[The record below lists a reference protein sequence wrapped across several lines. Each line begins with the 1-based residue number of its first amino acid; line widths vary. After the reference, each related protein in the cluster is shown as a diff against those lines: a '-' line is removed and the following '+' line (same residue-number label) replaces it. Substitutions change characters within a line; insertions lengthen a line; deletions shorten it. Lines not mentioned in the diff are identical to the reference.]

1 MGGGVLQL
9 QNVILEMVAKGEALK
24 QTTDRLCVE
33 IERRL
38 PDVVCSILW
47 VDGRGFLHPLSSPN
61 LPKEF
66 SAVVEGV
73 AIGPTVGSCGSAA
86 CLRMPI
92 AVTDIETDSRWEGF
106 RELVLAAGLRACW
119 SSPIFD
125 SRGRVVGTFAFYY
138 REKRG
143 PTEVERDVV
152 DTCVHLCAIALEWHE
167 RMLERERRASVD
179 ALTELPNR
187 GSFNTALSALDCD
200 RPGAWAL
207 LLVDLDNLKIVND
220 TFGHRAGDALLQ
232 AVGRRLVE
240 IAAPHAAFRLGGDEF
255 AVLVIGAARAED
267 VARRVLQAMA
277 EPVSCDDRMMVPSA
291 TIGAAVVSAG
301 DVEAEAV
308 RRNADFALYH
318 AKETDRGGFVQYSA
332 LLATS
337 MTRRDDAIR
346 AVATALASGRIDA
359 FYQPVVNLD
368 TRAIVGVE
376 ALCRIIAENGEIM
389 PAVAFQEATSDA
401 RIASQLTRRMLTIVA
416 SDVRKWLD
424 LGVPFQHVGI
434 NVSSADF
441 HGGQLC
447 SELAA
452 AFESESVPLSHVIL
466 EVTESVYMNQRDHVV
481 PRAIN
486 AMRAK
491 GLRIALDDFGT
502 GFASLT
508 HLLTVPVDVVK
519 IDKSFIHRLAPDD
532 ASTAIVEGL
541 IGIARKLGMRIVA
554 EGLETED
561 QLAQLRQ
568 FGCTLGQGYLFS
580 KAVHRDVA
588 TDMLLRLAQKPAD
601 ILRSAVHDETL
612 PAPPRRLAR
621 A

>member
-1 MGGGVLQL
+1 VLQL
-9 QNVILEMVAKGEALK
+9 QNVILEMVAKGEPLK
-24 QTTDRLCVE
+24 QTSDRLCVE

-47 VDGRGFLHPLSSPN
+47 IDGQGFLHPLSGPS
-61 LPKEF
+61 LPKGY
-66 SAVVEGV
+66 SACIDGV
-73 AIGPTVGSCGSAA
+73 AIGPAVGSCGSAA
-86 CLRMPI
+86 YLRAPV
-92 AVTDIETDSRWEGF
+92 AVTDIETDPRWEEF
-106 RELVLAAGLRACW
+106 NELALDAGLRACW

-143 PTEVERDVV
+143 PTEAERKVV
-152 DTCVHLCAIALEWHE
+152 DTCVHLCAIALERHE
-167 RMLERERRASVD
+167 RVLERERRASVD

-187 GSFNTALSALDCD
+187 GGFNTALSELDCD
-200 RPGAWAL
+200 QSGAWAL

-240 IAAPHAAFRLGGDEF
+240 VAAPHAAFRLGGDEF
-255 AVLVIGAARAED
+255 AVLVTGADRVED
-267 VARRVLQAMA
+267 VARRILQAMA
-277 EPVSCDDRMMVPSA
+277 EPVSCDGRLMVPSA
-291 TIGAAVVSAG
+291 TIGAAAVSVD

-318 AKETDRGGFVQYSA
+318 AKETNRGGFVLYSA
-332 LLATS
+332 CLATS

-346 AVATALASGRIDA
+346 AVAAALASGRIDA

-368 TRAIVGVE
+368 SRAIVGVE
-376 ALCRIIAENGEIM
+376 ALCRLMTESGEIV
-389 PAVAFQEATSDA
+389 PAAAFQEATSDA

-416 SDVRKWLD
+416 ADVRKWLD
-424 LGVPFQHVGI
+424 LGVPFQHVGV

-447 SELAA
+447 SELTD
-452 AFESESVPLSHVIL
+452 AFERQNVPLSHVIL
-466 EVTESVYMNQRDHVV
+466 EVTESVYLNQRDHVV

-508 HLLTVPVDVVK
+508 HLLTVPVDAIK
-519 IDKSFIHRLAPDD
+519 IDKSFIHRLAPGD
-532 ASTAIVEGL
+532 ASSAIVEGL
-541 IGIARKLGMRIVA
+541 IGIARKLGMQIVA
-554 EGLETED
+554 EGVETED
-561 QLAQLRQ
+561 QMSQLKH

-580 KAVHRDVA
+580 KAVHRDIA

-601 ILRSAVHDETL
+601 ILRSTL
-612 PAPPRRLAR
+612 REVSLAGPQRLRAR

>member
-1 MGGGVLQL
+1 MLQL
-9 QNVILEMVAKGEALK
+9 QNVILEMVAKGEPLK
-24 QTTDRLCVE
+24 QTTDRLCIE

-47 VDGRGFLHPLSSPN
+47 VDGQGLLHPLSAQS
-61 LPKEF
+61 LPKDF
-66 SAVVEGV
+66 SASVEGV
-73 AIGPTVGSCGSAA
+73 AIGPNVGSCGTAA
-86 CLRMPI
+86 YLRRPV
-92 AVTDIETDSRWEGF
+92 AVTDIETDPRWEGIS
-106 RELVLAAGLRACW
+106 ELALAAGFRACW

-125 SRGRVVGTFAFYY
+125 SRGRVIGTFAFYY

-143 PTEVERDVV
+143 PTEAEREIVE
-152 DTCVHLCAIALEWHE
+152 TCVHLCAIALERHE
-167 RMLERERRASVD
+167 RVLERERRASVD

-187 GSFNTALSALDCD
+187 GSFNRALSALECN

-232 AVGRRLVE
+232 AVGHRLAGLAV
-240 IAAPHAAFRLGGDEF
+240 PHAAFRIGGDEF
-255 AVLVIGAARAED
+255 AVLVTGTERTED
-267 VARRVLQAMA
+267 VARRILQAMA
-277 EPVSCDDRMMVPSA
+277 EPVSCDGRLVVPSA
-291 TIGAAVVSAG
+291 TIGAAAVSTG
-301 DVEAEAV
+301 DAEAEAV

-332 LLATS
+332 VLATS
-337 MTRRDDAIR
+337 MTRRDEAIR
-346 AVATALASGRIDA
+346 TVAAALASGRIDA
-359 FYQPVVNLD
+359 FYQPVMNLD
-368 TRAIVGVE
+368 SRAIVGVE
-376 ALCRIIAENGEIM
+376 ALCRLITESGEIL
-389 PAVAFQEATSDA
+389 PAAAFREATSDA

-424 LGVPFQHVGI
+424 LGIPFQHVGV

-447 SELAA
+447 SELTS
-452 AFESESVPLSHVIL
+452 AFERESVPLSHVIL
-466 EVTESVYMNQRDHVV
+466 EVTESVYLNQRDHVV

-508 HLLTVPVDVVK
+508 HLLTVPVDAIK
-519 IDKSFIHRLAPDD
+519 IDKSFIDRLAPDD
-532 ASTAIVEGL
+532 ASSAIVEGL
-541 IGIARKLGMRIVA
+541 IGIARKLGMRVIA
-554 EGLETED
+554 EGVEAEE
-561 QLAQLRQ
+561 QAAQLRL

-601 ILRSAVHDETL
+601 ILRSAAREE
-612 PAPPRRLAR
+612 PPLSLQRRRAR
-621 A
+621 G